1 MHSPPRASGEP
12 PRTTGTG
19 TGTGTPPFA
28 GDKKVGQ
35 SILHRP
41 ERALV
46 AWGTPRIPRGVET
59 YHLTLLTIL
68 FSGVNLWLGVQ
79 ARGNL
84 QWLWLVSLM
93 IVLQYVTDLFDGA
106 IGRARNT
113 GLIKWG
119 FYMDH
124 FLDYIFLG
132 SLVMVGYLVA
142 PADAQLGIYYVV
154 LLILTGGFMVS
165 SFLSFAS
172 TNQFEIFIYGLGPTE
187 TRLGIIAINTL
198 IIVTGTGHFRY
209 TVPLLCV
216 ACAAGLVAVVWR
228 TSTTLWALDMAA
240 KDASN
245 ATPGESS

>member
-1 MHSPPRASGEP
+1 MNGKRAGAP
-12 PRTTGTG
+12 T
-19 TGTGTPPFA
+19 FA

-46 AWGTPRIPRGVET
+46 AWGTPLVPRGLET

-68 FSGVNLWLGVQ
+68 FSALNIWLGVR
-79 ARGNL
+79 ARDNI

-93 IVLQYVTDLFDGA
+93 VVLQYITDLFDGA
-106 IGRARNT
+106 VGRARNT

-142 PADAQLGIYYVV
+142 PEEAGLGIYYVV

-172 TNQFEIFIYGLGPTE
+172 TNQFEIFVYGLGPTE
-187 TRLGIIAINTL
+187 TRIGIIAINTL
-198 IIVTGTGHFRY
+198 LIFTGTDHFRY

-216 ACAAGLVAVVWR
+216 VCGMGLLFVVWR
-228 TSTTLWALDMAA
+228 TGRTLWALDMAE
-240 KDASN
+240 KTRSEGK
-245 ATPGESS
+245 GESGSRSVE